1 MKKKIDFGL
10 QKLIFQNS
18 SNFVYMFPILF
29 LQLKPFDSNPQTVS
43 RHLMSFL
50 RKLNICWKI
59 IRAEPDMRW
68 KIDFGRIYFPSCTI
82 CNYFLSLDAFM
93 ASLEQDIKKKK
104 PRKRE
109 RKDGRKVMKFRER
122 LGMDKESAFV
132 KEDQFNTRS
141 MYDFNF
147 LRT

>member
-1 MKKKIDFGL
+1 M
-10 QKLIFQNS
+10 
-18 SNFVYMFPILF
+18 
-29 LQLKPFDSNPQTVS
+29 
-43 RHLMSFL
+43 
-50 RKLNICWKI
+50 
-59 IRAEPDMRW
+59 
-68 KIDFGRIYFPSCTI
+68 
-82 CNYFLSLDAFM
+82 SLDAFM

-141 MYDFNF
+141 MYDSTF
-147 LRT
+147 LKC